1 MKMFLKKLKFLKREQ
16 DDIFET
22 RIRYIK
28 LLFLIGFMVIFFRL
42 FQLQIINYPKY
53 EKVDIKS
60 KYVKMEIPGERG
72 KIIDSNGK
80 ILALNILS
88 YSIYFDTWMINNLK
102 KNNPDYIKIL
112 KDKLC
117 EILKIDK
124 KEIEKKMEESYALIK
139 KEVDVDEYEN
149 IKKEKLKGIYMEK
162 KYKRVYPYGK
172 HACHI
177 LGYTDID
184 GNGIEGVEYFYNSFL
199 KGKDGLYLVL
209 KDGIGNLIP
218 SVKKVLIKEEKGE
231 DVILTID
238 SNIQF
243 IVEEEIKKAYEKF
256 NPKNISV
263 IVMNPD
269 NGEILALAN
278 YPNYDPN
285 NPSQYDFSIIR
296 NKCVTDLF
304 EPGSVFKIVNAAS
317 AIEENL
323 FTPDSIFM
331 CENGKWFVRN
341 HYLHDVH
348 PYGVL
353 TFEEVVVKSSN
364 IGTVKI
370 AMNLGERKLYEY
382 CKKFRFGEKTGI
394 DLPGEIKGIFRP
406 LQNWSSYSITAI
418 PIGQEV
424 GITSIQGIRAISVFV
439 NGGYLVRPHIIKG
452 IQGKEN
458 YEIENYK
465 NEKEK
470 ILSLRTTDIIK
481 KMLQKVVSE
490 EGTAASAKIDGY
502 NIGGKTGTAQKAIG
516 GKYVKGKYVSS
527 FVGFLCS
534 NKKNI
539 AISVN
544 VDEPVGVYYG
554 GVVAAPIFRDIM
566 GRIINYYQIPPENEM
581 KLVYKNGTKRT
592 H

>member
-304 EPGSVFKIVNAAS
+304 EPGSVFKIVTAAS